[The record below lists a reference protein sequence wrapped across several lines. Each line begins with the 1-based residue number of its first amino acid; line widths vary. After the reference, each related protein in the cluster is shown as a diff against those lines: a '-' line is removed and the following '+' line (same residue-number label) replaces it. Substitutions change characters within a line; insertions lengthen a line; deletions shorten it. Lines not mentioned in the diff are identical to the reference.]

1 MIEWNY
7 DDFKYDMRKPQNGA
21 SGRIVAVINKYEI
34 KRTTGLVEKT
44 EVVNSKQKIRLDV
57 GITQESLSVLADGD
71 LKFNQYEDAF
81 VLSATG
87 DYVLETRDAFIP
99 YDETLH
105 KDKKQY
111 ALVDGK
117 YVDASKASADN
128 TARYVEGKVTGYVYD
143 KYADDKPRYAI
154 NIFDAE
160 ELYVKVKHSRIT
172 SETQQFHVGDFKFY
186 TDTFAA
192 TDATQTPFTMFVVP
206 ELGVKTERNITVK
219 ALYDVNGAYEQI
231 FDIKV
236 VVTPKVATKVVL
248 LIDNDRLIDRTYL
261 ESTAEVTV
269 YYKDGTEKQGL
280 AKDLIRLT
288 AEEVKK
294 IENAKD
300 HLGITYGTA
309 SVFKKGRYE
318 RIATGETYDG
328 QRFNLVDGN
337 FVKAP
342 DGEYKFVEDETFV
355 QNGVTFEIRVFSKN

>member
-1 MIEWNY
+1 M
-7 DDFKYDMRKPQNGA
+7 
-21 SGRIVAVINKYEI
+21 
-34 KRTTGLVEKT
+34 
-44 EVVNSKQKIRLDV
+44 
-57 GITQESLSVLADGD
+57 
-71 LKFNQYEDAF
+71 
-81 VLSATG
+81 
-87 DYVLETRDAFIP
+87 
-99 YDETLH
+99 H

-111 ALVDGK
+111 ALVNGK
-117 YVDASKASADN
+117 YVDASLAAADN

-143 KYADDKPRYAI
+143 KYEDGKPADNRYAI

-248 LIDNDRLIDRTYL
+248 LIDNDQEINKDYL

-269 YYKDGTEKQGL
+269 YYKDGTENKGL
-280 AKDLIRLT
+280 QKTLSA
-288 AEEVKK
+288 
-294 IENAKD
+294 
-300 HLGITYGTA
+300 
-309 SVFKKGRYE
+309 
-318 RIATGETYDG
+318 
-328 QRFNLVDGN
+328 
-337 FVKAP
+337 
-342 DGEYKFVEDETFV
+342 
-355 QNGVTFEIRVFSKN
+355 